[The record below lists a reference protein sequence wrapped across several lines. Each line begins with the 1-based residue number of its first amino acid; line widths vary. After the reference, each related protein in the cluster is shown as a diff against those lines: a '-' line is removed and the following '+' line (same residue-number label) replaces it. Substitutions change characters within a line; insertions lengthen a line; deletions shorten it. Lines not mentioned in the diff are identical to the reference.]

1 MSMKIISVIPYKEI
15 EINFMEEPG
24 FVGYS
29 FGFEGRNY
37 GQKVPLDSKKR
48 LDLINAVGA
57 ILINAI
63 ESYENLKSNAGK

>member
-1 MSMKIISVIPYKEI
+1 MSMKIISVIPYKDI

-29 FGFEGRNY
+29 FGFQGRNY

-48 LDLINAVGA
+48 VDLINALGA
-57 ILINAI
+57 LIINAI
-63 ESYENLKSNAGK
+63 ESYENIKLNG